1 MATIDKSKFQ
11 FVKRDDFASETIDA
25 PAYSYWKSV
34 MRQFLKKKSTITMLG
49 ILIAIILMSF
59 IYPMFSNFDF
69 NDVSKVNDFSMRY
82 IKPSAQYWFGT
93 DSNGKSLF
101 DGVWFGARNSI
112 LISIIATVINLA
124 IGVIIGGIWGISKTV
139 DRVMMEIYNII
150 SNIPALLIVIVLT
163 YSIGA
168 GFWHLIFAMT
178 ITGWVGIA
186 YTIRVQI
193 MRYRDLEYNLAS
205 RTLGTPTLKIVT
217 KNIMPQLV
225 SVIVTTTSQML
236 PSFISYEAFLSF
248 FGLGLPVTVPSL
260 GRLIS
265 DYSQNVTTNAY
276 LFWIPL
282 TTLILVSLTFFVVGQ
297 NLADASD
304 PRTHR

>member
-1 MATIDKSKFQ
+1 MSTIDKEKFQ
-11 FVKRDDFASETIDA
+11 FVKRDDFASEAIDA
-25 PAYSYWKSV
+25 PAYSYWGSV
-34 MRQFLKKKSTITMLG
+34 FRQFMKKKSTVVMLG
-49 ILIAIILMSF
+49 ILVAIILMSF
-59 IYPMFSNFDF
+59 IYPMFSKFDF
-69 NDVSKVNDFSMRY
+69 NDVSKVNDFSARY
-82 IKPSAQYWFGT
+82 IKPNAEHWFGT
-93 DSNGKSLF
+93 DRNGKSLF

-112 LISIIATVINLA
+112 LISVIATVINLV
-124 IGVIIGGIWGISKTV
+124 IGVFVGGIWGISKSV
-139 DRVMMEIYNII
+139 DRVMMEVYNVI
-150 SNIPALLIVIVLT
+150 SNIPSLLIVIVLT

-168 GFWHLIFAMT
+168 GFWNLIFAMSVT
-178 ITGWVGIA
+178 TWIGIA
-186 YTIRVQI
+186 FMIRVQI
-193 MRYRDLEYNLAS
+193 LRYRDLEYNLAS
-205 RTLGTPTLKIVT
+205 RTLGTPTLKIVA

-225 SVIVTTTSQML
+225 SVIVTTMTQML

-248 FGLGLPVTVPSL
+248 FGLGLPITVPSL

-282 TTLILVSLTFFVVGQ
+282 TTLVLVSLSLFVVGQ

>member
-1 MATIDKSKFQ
+1 MATIDKTKFQ

-34 MRQFLKKKSTITMLG
+34 MRQFLKKKSTVIMLG
-49 ILIAIILMSF
+49 ILVAIILMSF
-59 IYPMFSNFDF
+59 IYPIFSDFDF
-69 NDVSKVNDFSMRY
+69 NDVSKVNDFGARY
-82 IKPSAQYWFGT
+82 IKPNGQYWFGT

-112 LISIIATVINLA
+112 LISVIATVINLV
-124 IGVIIGGIWGISKTV
+124 IGIVIGGIWGISKTV
-139 DRVMMEIYNII
+139 DRIMMEVYNII
-150 SNIPALLIVIVLT
+150 SNIPSLLIVIVLT

-168 GFWHLIFAMT
+168 GFWNLIFAMT

-186 YTIRVQI
+186 YTIRIQI

-205 RTLGTPTLKIVT
+205 RTLGTPTLKIIV

-225 SVIVTTTSQML
+225 SGIVTTASQLL

-282 TTLILVSLTFFVVGQ
+282 TTLILVSLSLFVVGQ

>member
-1 MATIDKSKFQ
+1 MATMDKSKFQ
-11 FVKRDDFASETIDA
+11 FVKRNDFASETIDA

-34 MRQFLKKKSTITMLG
+34 MRQFLSKKSTILMLV
-49 ILIAIILMSF
+49 ILVAIVLMSF
-59 IYPMFSNFDF
+59 VYPMFSKFDY
-69 NDVSKVNDFSMRY
+69 NDVSKVNDFSMRF
-82 IKPSAQYWFGT
+82 IHPNAQYWFGT

-112 LISIIATVINLA
+112 LIAVIATILN
-124 IGVIIGGIWGISKTV
+124 VIIGLIVGGLWGISKSF
-139 DRVMMEIYNII
+139 DRIMIEIYNII
-150 SNIPALLIVIVLT
+150 TNIPQLLIVIVLT

-168 GFWHLIFAMT
+168 GFWNLIFAMT
-178 ITGWVGIA
+178 VTGWLGTA
-186 YTIRVQI
+186 YSIRIQI

-205 RTLGTPTLKIVT
+205 RTLGTPTTKIVMR
-217 KNIMPQLV
+217 NILPQLV
-225 SVIVTTTSQML
+225 SVIVTMTSQML
-236 PSFISYEAFLSF
+236 PGFISYEAFLSY

-265 DYSQNVTTNAY
+265 DYAQNVTTNAY

-282 TTLILVSLTFFVVGQ
+282 TTLILVSLSLYIVGQ

>member
-1 MATIDKSKFQ
+1 
-11 FVKRDDFASETIDA
+11 
-25 PAYSYWKSV
+25 
-34 MRQFLKKKSTITMLG
+34 MLG
-49 ILIAIILMSF
+49 ILVAIILMSF
-59 IYPMFSNFDF
+59 IYPMFSKFDF
-69 NDVSKVNDFSMRY
+69 NDVSKVNDFSARY
-82 IKPSAQYWFGT
+82 IKPNAEHWFGT

-112 LISIIATVINLA
+112 LISVIATVINLV
-124 IGVIIGGIWGISKTV
+124 IGVFVGGIWGISKSV
-139 DRVMMEIYNII
+139 DRVMMEVYNVI
-150 SNIPALLIVIVLT
+150 SNIPSLFDCHCLDLLNRSWILE
-163 YSIGA
+163 SD
-168 GFWHLIFAMT
+168 FAMSVT
-178 ITGWVGIA
+178 TWIGIA
-186 YTIRVQI
+186 FMIRVQI
-193 MRYRDLEYNLAS
+193 LRYRDLEYNLAS
-205 RTLGTPTLKIVT
+205 RTLGTPTLKIVA

-225 SVIVTTTSQML
+225 SVIVTTMTQML

-248 FGLGLPVTVPSL
+248 FGLGLPITVPSL

-282 TTLILVSLTFFVVGQ
+282 TTLVLVSLSLFVVGQ

>member
-25 PAYSYWKSV
+25 PAYSYWRSV
-34 MRQFLKKKSTITMLG
+34 MRQFLKKKSTTIMLG
-49 ILIAIILMSF
+49 ILVAIVLMSF

-82 IKPSAQYWFGT
+82 IKPNAEHWFGT

-112 LISIIATVINLA
+112 LISIIATVINL
-124 IGVIIGGIWGISKTV
+124 IIGIIVGAIWGISKAV
-139 DRVMMEIYNII
+139 DRVMMEVYNII

-168 GFWHLIFAMT
+168 GFWNLIFAMT

-186 YTIRVQI
+186 YTIRIQI

-205 RTLGTPTLKIVT
+205 RTLGTPTYKIVT

-282 TTLILVSLTFFVVGQ
+282 TTLILVSLSFFVVGQ

>member
-25 PAYSYWKSV
+25 PAYSYWRSV
-34 MRQFLKKKSTITMLG
+34 MRQFLKKKSTTIMLG
-49 ILIAIILMSF
+49 ILIAIVLMSF

-82 IKPSAQYWFGT
+82 IKPNAEHWFGT

-112 LISIIATVINLA
+112 LISIIATLINL
-124 IGVIIGGIWGISKTV
+124 IIGIIIGAIWGISKAV
-139 DRVMMEIYNII
+139 DRIMMEVYNVI

-168 GFWHLIFAMT
+168 GFWNLIFAMT

-186 YTIRVQI
+186 YTIRIQI

-205 RTLGTPTLKIVT
+205 RTLGTPTYKIVT

-282 TTLILVSLTFFVVGQ
+282 TTLILVSLSFFVVGQ

>member
-25 PAYSYWKSV
+25 PAYSYWRSV
-34 MRQFLKKKSTITMLG
+34 MRQFLKKKSTTIMLG
-49 ILIAIILMSF
+49 ILIAIVLMSF
-59 IYPMFSNFDF
+59 IYPMFSKFDF

-82 IKPSAQYWFGT
+82 IKPNAEHWFGT

-112 LISIIATVINLA
+112 LISIIATLINL
-124 IGVIIGGIWGISKTV
+124 IIGIIIGALWGISKSV
-139 DRVMMEIYNII
+139 DRIMIEVYNII

-168 GFWHLIFAMT
+168 GFWNLIFAMT

-186 YTIRVQI
+186 YTIRIQI

-205 RTLGTPTLKIVT
+205 RTLGTPTYKIVT

-282 TTLILVSLTFFVVGQ
+282 TTLILVSLSFFVVGQ

>member
-1 MATIDKSKFQ
+1 MATIDKTKFQ

-34 MRQFLKKKSTITMLG
+34 MRQFLKKKSTVIMLG
-49 ILIAIILMSF
+49 ILVAIILMSF
-59 IYPMFSNFDF
+59 IYPIFSDFDF
-69 NDVSKVNDFSMRY
+69 NDVSKVNDFGARY
-82 IKPSAQYWFGT
+82 IKPNGQYWFGT

-112 LISIIATVINLA
+112 LISVIATAINLV
-124 IGVIIGGIWGISKTV
+124 IGVFVGGIWGISKSV
-139 DRVMMEIYNII
+139 DRVMMEVYNII
-150 SNIPALLIVIVLT
+150 SNIPSLLIVIVLT

-168 GFWHLIFAMT
+168 GFWNLIFAMT

-186 YTIRVQI
+186 YTIRIQI

-205 RTLGTPTLKIVT
+205 RTLGTPTLKIIV

-225 SVIVTTTSQML
+225 SVIVTTASQLL

-282 TTLILVSLTFFVVGQ
+282 TTLILVSLSLFVVGQ

>member
-82 IKPSAQYWFGT
+82 IKPSGQYWFGT

-101 DGVWFGARNSI
+101 DGARSGARNSI

-139 DRVMMEIYNII
+139 DRVMMEVYNII

-168 GFWHLIFAMT
+168 GFWNLIFAMT

-205 RTLGTPTLKIVT
+205 RTLGTPTLRIVT
-217 KNIMPQLV
+217 KNSMPQLE
-225 SVIVTTTSQML
+225 T
-236 PSFISYEAFLSF
+236 
-248 FGLGLPVTVPSL
+248 
-260 GRLIS
+260 
-265 DYSQNVTTNAY
+265 
-276 LFWIPL
+276 
-282 TTLILVSLTFFVVGQ
+282 
-297 NLADASD
+297 
-304 PRTHR
+304 

>member
-25 PAYSYWKSV
+25 PAYSYWRSV
-34 MRQFLKKKSTITMLG
+34 MRQFLKKKSTTIMLG
-49 ILIAIILMSF
+49 ILIAIVLMSF
-59 IYPMFSNFDF
+59 IYPMFSDFDF

-82 IKPSAQYWFGT
+82 IKPNAEHWFGT

-112 LISIIATVINLA
+112 LISIIATLINL
-124 IGVIIGGIWGISKTV
+124 IIGIIIGAIWGISKAV
-139 DRVMMEIYNII
+139 DRVMMEVYNVI

-168 GFWHLIFAMT
+168 GFWNLIFAMT

-186 YTIRVQI
+186 YTIRIQI

-205 RTLGTPTLKIVT
+205 RTLGTPTYKIVT

-236 PSFISYEAFLSF
+236 PNFISYEAFLSF

-282 TTLILVSLTFFVVGQ
+282 TTLILVSLSFFVVGQ

>member
-1 MATIDKSKFQ
+1 MATIDKSKCQ

-25 PAYSYWKSV
+25 PAYSYWRSV
-34 MRQFLKKKSTITMLG
+34 MRQFLKKKSTTIMLG
-49 ILIAIILMSF
+49 ILIAIVLMSF

-82 IKPSAQYWFGT
+82 IKPNAEHWFGT

-112 LISIIATVINLA
+112 LISIIATLINL
-124 IGVIIGGIWGISKTV
+124 IIGIIIGAIWGISKAV
-139 DRVMMEIYNII
+139 DRVMMEVYNII

-168 GFWHLIFAMT
+168 GFWNLIFAMT

-186 YTIRVQI
+186 YTIRIQI

-205 RTLGTPTLKIVT
+205 RTLGTPTYKIVT

-236 PSFISYEAFLSF
+236 PNFISYEAFLSF

-282 TTLILVSLTFFVVGQ
+282 TTLILVSLSFFVVGQ

>member
-168 GFWHLIFAMT
+168 GFWNLIFAMT

-186 YTIRVQI
+186 CTIRVQI

>member
-1 MATIDKSKFQ
+1 MATIDKTKFQ

-34 MRQFLKKKSTITMLG
+34 MRQFLKKKSTVIMLG
-49 ILIAIILMSF
+49 ILVAIILMSF
-59 IYPMFSNFDF
+59 IYPIFSDFDF
-69 NDVSKVNDFSMRY
+69 NDVSKVNDFGARY
-82 IKPSAQYWFGT
+82 IKPNGQYWFGT

-101 DGVWFGARNSI
+101 DGVWFGARDSI
-112 LISIIATVINLA
+112 LISVIATVINLV
-124 IGVIIGGIWGISKTV
+124 IGIVIGGIWGISKTV
-139 DRVMMEIYNII
+139 DRIMMEVYNII
-150 SNIPALLIVIVLT
+150 SNIPSLLIVIVLT

-168 GFWHLIFAMT
+168 GFWNLIFAMT

-186 YTIRVQI
+186 YTIRIQI

-205 RTLGTPTLKIVT
+205 RTLGTPTLKIIV

-225 SVIVTTTSQML
+225 SVIVTTASQLL

-282 TTLILVSLTFFVVGQ
+282 TTLILVSLSLFVVGQ

>member
-1 MATIDKSKFQ
+1 MATIDKSKFT
-11 FVKRDDFASETIDA
+11 FVKRDDFASEIIDA

-34 MRQFLKKKSTITMLG
+34 MRQFLRKKSTIAMLG
-49 ILIAIILMSF
+49 ILVAIVLMSF
-59 IYPMFSNFDF
+59 IYPIFSNFDF
-69 NDVSKVNDFSMRY
+69 NDVSKVNDFSARY
-82 IKPSAQYWFGT
+82 IKPNAQYWFGT

-112 LISIIATVINLA
+112 LISVIATMINLV
-124 IGVIIGGIWGISKTV
+124 IGIVIGGIWGISKTV
-139 DRVMMEIYNII
+139 DRVMIEIYNII
-150 SNIPALLIVIVLT
+150 SNIPPLLIVIVLT

-168 GFWHLIFAMT
+168 GFWNLIFAMT
-178 ITGWVGIA
+178 ITGWIGIA
-186 YTIRVQI
+186 YNIRIQI
-193 MRYRDLEYNLAS
+193 LRYRDLEYNLAS
-205 RTLGTPTLKIVT
+205 RTLGTPTLKIIV

-225 SVIVTTTSQML
+225 SVIVTTASQLL

-282 TTLILVSLTFFVVGQ
+282 TTLILVSLSLFVVGQ

-304 PRTHR
+304 PRTQR

>member
-1 MATIDKSKFQ
+1 MASIDKSKFQ

-34 MRQFLKKKSTITMLG
+34 MRQFFKKKSTVVMLG
-49 ILIAIILMSF
+49 ILIAIVLMSF
-59 IYPMFSNFDF
+59 IYPMFSKFDF
-69 NDVSKVNDFSMRY
+69 NDVSKVNDFSLRY
-82 IKPSAQYWFGT
+82 VHPNAQYWFGT

-101 DGVWFGARNSI
+101 DSVWFGARNSI
-112 LISIIATVINLA
+112 LIA
-124 IGVIIGGIWGISKTV
+124 
-139 DRVMMEIYNII
+139 
-150 SNIPALLIVIVLT
+150 VIV
-163 YSIGA
+163 
-168 GFWHLIFAMT
+168 
-178 ITGWVGIA
+178 TGWIGIA
-186 YTIRVQI
+186 YTIRIQI

-205 RTLGTPTLKIVT
+205 RTLGTPTAKIVV

-225 SVIVTTTSQML
+225 SVIVTMASQLL
-236 PSFISYEAFLSF
+236 PGFISYEAFLSY
-248 FGLGLPVTVPSL
+248 FGLGLPVTTPSL

-265 DYSQNVTTNAY
+265 DYAQNVTVNAY

-282 TTLILVSLTFFVVGQ
+282 TTLILVSLALFIVGQ

>member
-25 PAYSYWKSV
+25 PAYSYWRSV
-34 MRQFLKKKSTITMLG
+34 MRQFLKKKSTTIMLG
-49 ILIAIILMSF
+49 ILIAIVLMSF
-59 IYPMFSNFDF
+59 IYPMFSKFDF

-82 IKPSAQYWFGT
+82 IKPNAEYWFGT

-112 LISIIATVINLA
+112 LISIIATLINL
-124 IGVIIGGIWGISKTV
+124 IIGIIIGAIWGISKSV
-139 DRVMMEIYNII
+139 DRVMMEVYNVI

-168 GFWHLIFAMT
+168 GFWNLIFAMT

-186 YTIRVQI
+186 YTIRIQI

-205 RTLGTPTLKIVT
+205 RTLGTPTYKIVT

-236 PSFISYEAFLSF
+236 PNFISYEAFLSF

-282 TTLILVSLTFFVVGQ
+282 TTLILVSLSFFVVGQ

>member
-1 MATIDKSKFQ
+1 MATIDKNKFQ

-34 MRQFLKKKSTITMLG
+34 MRQFLKKKSTVIMLG
-49 ILIAIILMSF
+49 ILVAIILMSF
-59 IYPMFSNFDF
+59 IYPMFSDFDF
-69 NDVSKVNDFSMRY
+69 NDVSKVNDFGARY
-82 IKPSAQYWFGT
+82 IKPNGQYWFGT

-112 LISIIATVINLA
+112 LISVIATVINLV
-124 IGVIIGGIWGISKTV
+124 IGIVIGGIWGISKTV
-139 DRVMMEIYNII
+139 DRIMMEVYNII
-150 SNIPALLIVIVLT
+150 SNIPSLLIVIVLT

-168 GFWHLIFAMT
+168 GFWNLIFAMT

-186 YTIRVQI
+186 YTIRIQI

-205 RTLGTPTLKIVT
+205 RTLGTPTLKIIV

-225 SVIVTTTSQML
+225 SVIVTTASQLL
-236 PSFISYEAFLSF
+236 PNFISYEAFLSF

-282 TTLILVSLTFFVVGQ
+282 TTLILVSLSLFVVGQ

>member
-25 PAYSYWKSV
+25 PAYSYWRSV
-34 MRQFLKKKSTITMLG
+34 MRQFLKKKSTTIMLG
-49 ILIAIILMSF
+49 ILIAIVLMSF
-59 IYPMFSNFDF
+59 IYPMFSKFDF

-82 IKPSAQYWFGT
+82 IKPNAEHWFGT

-112 LISIIATVINLA
+112 LISIIATLINL
-124 IGVIIGGIWGISKTV
+124 IIGIIIGAIWGISKAV
-139 DRVMMEIYNII
+139 DRVMMEVYNII

-168 GFWHLIFAMT
+168 GFWNLIFAMT

-186 YTIRVQI
+186 YTIRIQI

-205 RTLGTPTLKIVT
+205 RTLGTPTYKIVT

-282 TTLILVSLTFFVVGQ
+282 TTLILVSLSFFVVGQ

>member
-34 MRQFLKKKSTITMLG
+34 VRQFLKKKSTITMLG

-59 IYPMFSNFDF
+59 IYPMFSDFDF

-82 IKPSAQYWFGT
+82 IKPSGQYWFGT

-139 DRVMMEIYNII
+139 DRVMMEVYNII

-168 GFWHLIFAMT
+168 GFWNLIFAMT

-205 RTLGTPTLKIVT
+205 RTLGTPTFKIVT

>member
-1 MATIDKSKFQ
+1 MSTIDKEKFQ

-25 PAYSYWKSV
+25 PAYSYWGSV
-34 MRQFLKKKSTITMLG
+34 FRQFMKKKSTVVMLG
-49 ILIAIILMSF
+49 ILVAIILMSF
-59 IYPMFSNFDF
+59 IYPMFSKFDF
-69 NDVSKVNDFSMRY
+69 NDVSKVNDFSARY
-82 IKPSAQYWFGT
+82 IKPNAEYWFGT

-112 LISIIATVINLA
+112 LISVIATVINLV
-124 IGVIIGGIWGISKTV
+124 IGVFVGGIWGISKSV
-139 DRVMMEIYNII
+139 DRVMMEVYNVI
-150 SNIPALLIVIVLT
+150 SNIPSLLIVIVLT

-168 GFWHLIFAMT
+168 GFWNLIFAMSVT
-178 ITGWVGIA
+178 TWIGIA
-186 YTIRVQI
+186 YMIRVQI
-193 MRYRDLEYNLAS
+193 LRYRDLEYNLAS
-205 RTLGTPTLKIVT
+205 RTLGTPTLKIVA

-225 SVIVTTTSQML
+225 SVIVTTMTQML

-248 FGLGLPVTVPSL
+248 FGLGLPITVPSL

-282 TTLILVSLTFFVVGQ
+282 TTLVLVSLSLFVVGQ

>member
-25 PAYSYWKSV
+25 PAYSYWRSV
-34 MRQFLKKKSTITMLG
+34 MRQFLKKKSTTIMLG
-49 ILIAIILMSF
+49 ILIAIVLMSF

-82 IKPSAQYWFGT
+82 IKPNAEHWFGT

-112 LISIIATVINLA
+112 LISIIATLINL
-124 IGVIIGGIWGISKTV
+124 IIGIIIGAIWGISKSV
-139 DRVMMEIYNII
+139 DRVMMEVYNVI

-168 GFWHLIFAMT
+168 GFWNLIFAMT

-186 YTIRVQI
+186 YTIRIQI

-205 RTLGTPTLKIVT
+205 RTLGTPTYKIVT

-236 PSFISYEAFLSF
+236 PNFISYEAFLSF

-282 TTLILVSLTFFVVGQ
+282 TTLILVSLSFFVVGQ

>member
-1 MATIDKSKFQ
+1 MATIDKTKFQ

-34 MRQFLKKKSTITMLG
+34 MRQFLKKKSTVIMLG
-49 ILIAIILMSF
+49 ILVAIILMSF
-59 IYPMFSNFDF
+59 IYPIFSDFDF
-69 NDVSKVNDFSMRY
+69 NDVSKVNDFGARY
-82 IKPSAQYWFGT
+82 IKPNGQYWFGT

-112 LISIIATVINLA
+112 LISVIATVINLV
-124 IGVIIGGIWGISKTV
+124 IGIVIGGIWGISKTV
-139 DRVMMEIYNII
+139 DRIMMEVYNII
-150 SNIPALLIVIVLT
+150 SNIPSLLIVIVLT

-168 GFWHLIFAMT
+168 GFWNLIFAMT

-186 YTIRVQI
+186 YTIRIQI

-205 RTLGTPTLKIVT
+205 RTLGTPTPKIIV

-225 SVIVTTTSQML
+225 SVIVTTASQLL

-282 TTLILVSLTFFVVGQ
+282 TTLILVSLSLFVVGQ

>member
-25 PAYSYWKSV
+25 PAYSYWRSV
-34 MRQFLKKKSTITMLG
+34 MRQFLKKKSTTIMLG
-49 ILIAIILMSF
+49 ILIAIVLMSF
-59 IYPMFSNFDF
+59 IYPMFSKFDF

-82 IKPSAQYWFGT
+82 IKPNAEHWFGT

-112 LISIIATVINLA
+112 LISIIATVINL
-124 IGVIIGGIWGISKTV
+124 IIGIIVGAIWGISKAV
-139 DRVMMEIYNII
+139 DRVMMEVYNII

-168 GFWHLIFAMT
+168 GFWNLIFAMT

-186 YTIRVQI
+186 YTIRIQI

-205 RTLGTPTLKIVT
+205 RTLGTPTYKIVT

-236 PSFISYEAFLSF
+236 PNFISYEAFLSF

-282 TTLILVSLTFFVVGQ
+282 TTLILVSLSFFVVGQ

>member
-49 ILIAIILMSF
+49 ILIAIFLMSF
-59 IYPMFSNFDF
+59 IYPMFSDFDF

-82 IKPSAQYWFGT
+82 IKPSGQYWFGT

-139 DRVMMEIYNII
+139 DRVMMEVYNII

-168 GFWHLIFAMT
+168 GFWNLIFAMT

>member
-1 MATIDKSKFQ
+1 MSTISNDKFQ
-11 FVKRDDFASETIDA
+11 FVKRDDFASEAIDT
-25 PAYSYWKSV
+25 PAYSYWGSV
-34 MRQFLKKKSTITMLG
+34 FRQFLKKKSTVIMLG
-49 ILIAIILMSF
+49 ILIAIVLMSF
-59 IYPMFSNFDF
+59 IYPMFSDFDF
-69 NDVSKVNDFSMRY
+69 NDVSKVNDFSARY
-82 IKPSAQYWFGT
+82 IKPNAEHWFGT

-112 LISIIATVINLA
+112 LISVIATFVNLF
-124 IGVIIGGIWGISKTV
+124 IGVVIGGIWGISKSV
-139 DRVMMEIYNII
+139 DRIMMEVYNVIN
-150 SNIPALLIVIVLT
+150 NIPSLLIVIVLT

-168 GFWHLIFAMT
+168 GFWNLIFAMSVT
-178 ITGWVGIA
+178 TWISVA
-186 YTIRVQI
+186 HSIRIQ
-193 MRYRDLEYNLAS
+193 MLRYRDLEYNLAS
-205 RTLGTPTLKIVT
+205 RTLGTPSYKIIM

-225 SVIVTTTSQML
+225 SVIVTSTSQML

-248 FGLGLPVTVPSL
+248 FGLGLPITVPSL

-282 TTLILVSLTFFVVGQ
+282 TTLVLVSLSLFVVGQ

>member
-1 MATIDKSKFQ
+1 MATIDKTKFQ
-11 FVKRDDFASETIDA
+11 FVKRDDFASEMIDA

-34 MRQFLKKKSTITMLG
+34 MRQFLKKKSTVIMLG
-49 ILIAIILMSF
+49 ILVAIILMSF
-59 IYPMFSNFDF
+59 IYPIFSDFDF
-69 NDVSKVNDFSMRY
+69 NDVSKVNDFGARY
-82 IKPSAQYWFGT
+82 IKPNGQYWFGT

-112 LISIIATVINLA
+112 LISVIATVINLV
-124 IGVIIGGIWGISKTV
+124 IGIVIGGIWGISKTV
-139 DRVMMEIYNII
+139 DRIMMEVYNII
-150 SNIPALLIVIVLT
+150 SNIPSLLIVIVLT

-168 GFWHLIFAMT
+168 GFWNLIFAMT

-186 YTIRVQI
+186 YTIRIQI

-205 RTLGTPTLKIVT
+205 RTLGTPTLKIIV

-225 SVIVTTTSQML
+225 SVIVTTASQLL

-282 TTLILVSLTFFVVGQ
+282 TTLILVSLSLFVVGQ

>member
-1 MATIDKSKFQ
+1 MSTISNEKFQ
-11 FVKRDDFASETIDA
+11 FVKRDDYASEAIDA
-25 PAYSYWKSV
+25 PAYSYWGSV
-34 MRQFLKKKSTITMLG
+34 FRQFLKKKSTVIMLG
-49 ILIAIILMSF
+49 ILIAIVLMSF
-59 IYPMFSNFDF
+59 IYPMFSDFDF
-69 NDVSKVNDFSMRY
+69 NDVSKVNDFSARF
-82 IKPSAQYWFGT
+82 IKPNAEHWFGT

-112 LISIIATVINLA
+112 LISVIATFVNLF
-124 IGVIIGGIWGISKTV
+124 IGVVIGGIWGISKSV
-139 DRVMMEIYNII
+139 DRIMMEVYNVIN
-150 SNIPALLIVIVLT
+150 NIPSLLIVIVLT

-168 GFWHLIFAMT
+168 GFWNLIFAMSVT
-178 ITGWVGIA
+178 TWISVA
-186 YTIRVQI
+186 HSIRIQ
-193 MRYRDLEYNLAS
+193 MLRYRDLEYNLAS
-205 RTLGTPTLKIVT
+205 RTLGTPSYKIIM

-225 SVIVTTTSQML
+225 SVIVTSTSQML

-248 FGLGLPVTVPSL
+248 FGLGLPITVPSL

-282 TTLILVSLTFFVVGQ
+282 TTLVLVSLSLFVVGQ

>member
-1 MATIDKSKFQ
+1 MSTISNDKFQ
-11 FVKRDDFASETIDA
+11 FVKRDDYASEVIDA
-25 PAYSYWKSV
+25 PAYSYWGSV
-34 MRQFLKKKSTITMLG
+34 FRQFLKKKSTVIMLG
-49 ILIAIILMSF
+49 ILISIVLMSF
-59 IYPMFSNFDF
+59 IYPIFSDFDF
-69 NDVSKVNDFSMRY
+69 NDVSKVNDFSARF
-82 IKPSAQYWFGT
+82 IKPNAEHWFGT

-112 LISIIATVINLA
+112 LISVIATTINLV
-124 IGVIIGGIWGISKTV
+124 IGVIVGGIWGISKSV
-139 DRVMMEIYNII
+139 DRIMMEVYNVIN
-150 SNIPALLIVIVLT
+150 NIPSLLIVIVLT

-168 GFWHLIFAMT
+168 GFWNLIFAMSVT
-178 ITGWVGIA
+178 TWISVA
-186 YTIRVQI
+186 HSIRIQ
-193 MRYRDLEYNLAS
+193 MLRYRDLEYNLAS
-205 RTLGTPTLKIVT
+205 RTLGTPSYKIIM

-225 SVIVTTTSQML
+225 SVIVTSTSQML

-248 FGLGLPVTVPSL
+248 FGLGLPITVPSL

-282 TTLILVSLTFFVVGQ
+282 TTLVLVSLSLFVVGQ

>member
-1 MATIDKSKFQ
+1 MSTISNDKFQ
-11 FVKRDDFASETIDA
+11 FVKRDDFASEAIDT
-25 PAYSYWKSV
+25 PAYSYWGSV
-34 MRQFLKKKSTITMLG
+34 FRQFFKKKSTVIMLG
-49 ILIAIILMSF
+49 ILIAIVLMSF
-59 IYPMFSNFDF
+59 IYPMFSDFDF
-69 NDVSKVNDFSMRY
+69 NDVSKVNDFSARY
-82 IKPSAQYWFGT
+82 IKPNGEYWFGT

-112 LISIIATVINLA
+112 LISVIATFVNLF
-124 IGVIIGGIWGISKTV
+124 IGVVIGGIWGISKSV
-139 DRVMMEIYNII
+139 DRIMMEVYNVIN
-150 SNIPALLIVIVLT
+150 NIPSLLIVIVLT

-168 GFWHLIFAMT
+168 GFWNLIFAMSVT
-178 ITGWVGIA
+178 TWISVA
-186 YTIRVQI
+186 HSIRIQ
-193 MRYRDLEYNLAS
+193 MLRYRDLEYNLAS
-205 RTLGTPTLKIVT
+205 RTLGTPSYKIIM

-225 SVIVTTTSQML
+225 SVIVTSTSQML

-248 FGLGLPVTVPSL
+248 FGLGLPITVPSL

-282 TTLILVSLTFFVVGQ
+282 TTLVLVSLSLFVVGQ

>member
-82 IKPSAQYWFGT
+82 IKPSGQYWFGT

-168 GFWHLIFAMT
+168 GFWNLIFAMT

-225 SVIVTTTSQML
+225 SVIVTTTSKML